1 MNFNNIIEYVEEK
14 FKIKVESSVV
24 SNMMLMR
31 VNGLDNTCLSRYIKN
46 QFPNVKIT
54 SREVEGYKFNN
65 SWIKI
70 ELDL

>member
-31 VNGLDNTCLSRYIKN
+31 VNGLDNTCLIRYIKN

-54 SREVEGYKFNN
+54 SREVEGFKFNN

-70 ELDL
+70 EE

>member
-70 ELDL
+70 EE

>member
-70 ELDL
+70 ERI

>member
-1 MNFNNIIEYVEEK
+1 VNFNNIIEYVEEK

-31 VNGLDNTCLSRYIKN
+31 INGLDNTCLSRYIKN

-70 ELDL
+70 EE

>member
-31 VNGLDNTCLSRYIKN
+31 INGLDNTCLSRYIKN

-70 ELDL
+70 EE

>member
-1 MNFNNIIEYVEEK
+1 MNFNQIIEYVEEK

-24 SNMMLMR
+24 SNMMLIR
-31 VNGLDNTCLSRYIKN
+31 VSGLDNASLSRYIKN

-54 SREVEGYKFNN
+54 SREIEGYKFNN

-70 ELDL
+70 EE

>member
-1 MNFNNIIEYVEEK
+1 VNFNNIIEYVEEK

-31 VNGLDNTCLSRYIKN
+31 VNGLDNTILSRYIKN

-70 ELDL
+70 EE

>member
-1 MNFNNIIEYVEEK
+1 VNFNNIIEYVEEK

-31 VNGLDNTCLSRYIKN
+31 VNGLDNTSLSRYIKN

-70 ELDL
+70 EE

>member
-1 MNFNNIIEYVEEK
+1 VNFNNIIEYVEEK

-70 ELDL
+70 EE